1 MLDGEF
7 FAARWVPRLDVWR
20 VWQWQGGE
28 PVPVADTVYVGPAA
42 RSRATAA
49 ATRLNLARDVVT
61 REALAAW
68 AEVPGLPDE
77 ALDLLRKA
85 G

>member
-20 VWQWQGGE
+20 VWQWAGGA
-28 PVPVADTVYVGPAA
+28 PVPVGGTVYVGPGA
-42 RSRATAA
+42 RSRARDAA
-49 ATRLNLARDVVT
+49 LRLNLAREVAPLD
-61 REALAAW
+61 LAAW

-77 ALDLLRKA
+77 ALEQLRKA
-85 G
+85 R

>member
-1 MLDGEF
+1 MLDGEY

-20 VWQWQGGE
+20 VWQWVGGT
-28 PVPVADTVYVGPAA
+28 PVPVPDTVYVGPGGRDRA
-42 RSRATAA
+42 RDA
-49 ATRLNLARDVVT
+49 ATRLNLSREVVPLD
-61 REALAAW
+61 LAAW

-77 ALDLLRKA
+77 ALEQLRKA

>member
-1 MLDGEF
+1 MLDGEY

-20 VWQWQGGE
+20 VWQWQGGTPA
-28 PVPVADTVYVGPAA
+28 PVPDTVYVGPTA
-42 RSRATAA
+42 RDRARDA
-49 ATRLNLARDVVT
+49 ATRLNLSREVVPLD
-61 REALAAW
+61 LAAW

-77 ALDLLRKA
+77 ALEQLRKA